1 MSNEDV
7 FEVQRLY
14 PQIYVACHNN
24 HVRAVSTKWRISS
37 QDASILVHL
46 DRDVGTSPR
55 SLARHL
61 GVAPSTLSAAI
72 ARLAKLGYLT
82 SEAADEDKRQRD
94 LKLTSRGAEAIS
106 GASVLDAKR
115 VALMLKNLTGSER
128 KAAIKGLA
136 LLARA
141 ARQISD

>member
-24 HVRAVSTKWRISS
+24 HVRAVSTEWRISS

-46 DRDVGTSPR
+46 DRDCGTSPR
-55 SLARHL
+55 ALARHL

-72 ARLAKLGYLT
+72 ARLSKLGYLSSKP
-82 SEAADEDKRQRD
+82 SEADKRQRD
-94 LKLTSRGAEAIS
+94 LRLTSRGAEAIS
-106 GASVLDAKR
+106 GASVLDARR
-115 VALMLKNLTGSER
+115 VTLMLKRLTASER
-128 KAAIKGLA
+128 KTAISGLA

-141 ARQISD
+141 AREISD